1 MYAFSPLAPIATH
14 SSEIRIRRVC
24 WPFAADQPMNAAR
37 LVHILDVAFEL
48 VEVRTGAASSKPI
61 FATGQ
66 TPVSTLAAF
75 EAELDD
81 TLEAMYGAV
90 GARKRA
96 NARKVREGLAG
107 AWREDGEAR
116 RALERLLDRYCTP

>member
-1 MYAFSPLAPIATH
+1 MNILHLTH
-14 SSEIRIRRVC
+14 
-24 WPFAADQPMNAAR
+24 N
-37 LVHILDVAFEL
+37 LDVAFEL
-48 VEVRTGAASSKPI
+48 VEVRTGTGAASLSKPI

-66 TPVSTLAAF
+66 TPAGTLAAF
-75 EAELDD
+75 EAELDG
-81 TLEAMYGAV
+81 TLEAMYGVV

>member
-1 MYAFSPLAPIATH
+1 
-14 SSEIRIRRVC
+14 
-24 WPFAADQPMNAAR
+24 MNAAR

-66 TPVSTLAAF
+66 TPAGTLAAF
-75 EAELDD
+75 EAELDG

-90 GARKRA
+90 GVRKRA
-96 NARKVREGLAG
+96 NARRVREGLAG